1 MGETRKD
8 RCVPATIPSDIEI
21 ANRVIPRP
29 IVDVAGDVGLAPD
42 DLELYGK
49 FKAKL
54 PLAIAQQPAR
64 GRLVLVTAI
73 NPTPAGEGKSTV
85 SVGLTQALRRL
96 NVNAILCMREPSLGP
111 VFGVKGGA
119 AGGGYAQVIP
129 MADINLHFTGD
140 FHAISSAHAL
150 LSAMLDN
157 HLQQG
162 NPLAIDTRKITWPRT
177 IDMNDRALRHAV
189 IGLGGTANGIVRE
202 ERWVII
208 PASEIMA
215 IVALSTSREDLERR
229 LGNIIV
235 GSSTSK
241 AVVRARDLRAA
252 GAMAMLLK
260 DALAPN
266 LVQTLEG
273 GPAIVHAGPFG
284 NIAHGCNSI
293 LATKAGLALGD
304 VVITEA
310 GFGSDLGAEK
320 FFDIKCRVGGLA
332 PEAAVLVAT
341 VRSLKMQGGA
351 DKKQLSVGDTA
362 ALERGLPHLLHHIK
376 SVQQFGV
383 PVVVAINRFLADTE
397 AELMMVNDC
406 AAKAGVN
413 VALCEVWEK
422 GGAGGE
428 SLAREVLSLLDG
440 RTARYAPI
448 YDVKQPVREKI
459 ETIVK
464 KVYGGDGVDY
474 SPAASKAI
482 DGLEAMGMHE
492 TPICMAKTQYSLTDD
507 PSRLGTPTGFRITVN
522 EVYASAGAGFV
533 VCKTGDIMTMPGLP
547 KVPAAEGMSV
557 KASGEIVGLS

>member
-1 MGETRKD
+1 LS
-8 RCVPATIPSDIEI
+8 VPSDIEI
-21 ANRVIPRP
+21 ANSVRPRP
-29 IVDVAGDVGLAPD
+29 IGDVARDLGLTAD
-42 DLELYGK
+42 DLEPYGK

-54 PLAIAQQPAR
+54 PIEVASRPAR

-73 NPTPAGEGKSTV
+73 SPTPAGEGKSTV
-85 SVGLTQALRRL
+85 SVGLAQALRRL
-96 NVNAILCMREPSLGP
+96 SVNAVLCMREPSLGP

-119 AGGGYAQVIP
+119 AGGGYSQVIP
-129 MADINLHFTGD
+129 MDEINLHFTGD

-162 NPLAIDTRKITWPRT
+162 NRLDIDTRRITWPRT

-189 IGLGGTANGIVRE
+189 IGLGGPANGVVRE
-202 ERWVII
+202 ERWVIV
-208 PASEIMA
+208 PASEVMA
-215 IVALSTSREDLERR
+215 IVALATSREDLEHR
-229 LGNIIV
+229 LGQIIV
-235 GSSTSK
+235 GASRGESR
-241 AVVRARDLRAA
+241 APVRARDLKAS

-260 DALAPN
+260 EAIAPN

-273 GPAIVHAGPFG
+273 GPAILHAGPFG

-293 LATKAGLALGD
+293 LATRAGLALGD

-320 FFDIKCRVGGLA
+320 FFDIKCRAGGLN

-351 DKKQLSVGDTA
+351 DKRALGVGNLA
-362 ALERGLPHLLHHIK
+362 ALERGLPHLAHHIGN
-376 SVQQFGV
+376 VRQFGV

-397 AELMMVNDC
+397 AELTMVNDY
-406 AAKAGVN
+406 AAALGVK

-428 SLAREVLSLLDG
+428 TLARDVLELLEG

-448 YDVKQPVREKI
+448 YDVTRPVREKI
-459 ETIVK
+459 DTIVRR
-464 KVYGGDGVDY
+464 VYGGDGVDY
-474 SPAASKAI
+474 SPAAARAI
-482 DGLEAMGMHE
+482 DHLESIGLQH
-492 TPICMAKTQYSLTDD
+492 TPVCMAKTQYSLTDD
-507 PSRLGTPTGFRITVN
+507 PARLGKPAGFRITIN
-522 EVYASAGAGFV
+522 EVYGSAGAGFV
-533 VCKTGDIMTMPGLP
+533 VAKTGDIMTMPGLP
-547 KVPAAEGMSV
+547 KVPAAEGMAV
-557 KASGEIVGLS
+557 KPNGEIVGLS

>member
-1 MGETRKD
+1 MSLTL
-8 RCVPATIPSDIEI
+8 PSDIEI
-21 ANRVIPRP
+21 ASSVTPRP
-29 IVDVAGDVGLAPD
+29 IVEIARDVGLGAD
-42 DLELYGK
+42 DIEVYGR

-54 PLAIAQQPAR
+54 PLDVASRPPR

-85 SVGLTQALRRL
+85 AVGLSQALRRL
-96 NVNAILCMREPSLGP
+96 SVNAVLCMREPSLGP

-119 AGGGYAQVIP
+119 AGGGYSQVVP

-140 FHAISSAHAL
+140 FHAIASAHGL

-162 NPLAIDTRKITWPRT
+162 NALGIDTRRITWPRT
-177 IDMNDRALRHAV
+177 IDMNDRALRHAI
-189 IGLGGTANGIVRE
+189 IGLGGPGNGVVRE

-215 IVALSTSREDLERR
+215 ILALATSREDLEDR
-229 LGNIIV
+229 LGRIIV
-235 GSSTSK
+235 ASNQTKS
-241 AVVRARDLRAA
+241 AVRARDLKAA

-260 DALAPN
+260 DALSPN

-293 LATKAGLALGD
+293 LATRAGLALGD
-304 VVITEA
+304 VVVTEA

-320 FFDIKCRVGGLA
+320 FFDIKCRVGGFN

-341 VRSLKMQGGA
+341 VRSLKMQGGGDPRA
-351 DKKQLSVGDTA
+351 SVGDLA
-362 ALERGLPHLLHHIK
+362 ALERGLPHLDHHIHN
-376 SVQQFGV
+376 VRQFGV
-383 PVVVAINRFLADTE
+383 PVVVAINRFMADTE
-397 AELMMVNDC
+397 AELLMVNDY
-406 AAKAGVN
+406 AAKLGVR
-413 VALCEVWEK
+413 VVLCEVWEK

-428 SLAREVLSLLDG
+428 ALAREVMTLLGD
-440 RTARYAPI
+440 RTSRFAPI
-448 YDVKQPVREKI
+448 YDVTLPVREKI
-459 ETIVK
+459 DTIVTR
-464 KVYGGDGVDY
+464 VYGGDGVDY
-474 SPAASKAI
+474 TPAAARAI
-482 DGLEAMGMHE
+482 DALESMGLHH

-507 PSRLGTPTGFRITVN
+507 PKKLGRPRGFRITVN
-522 EVYASAGAGFV
+522 EVYGSAGAGFV

-547 KVPAAEGMSV
+547 RVPAAEGMAL
-557 KASGEIVGLS
+557 KPNGDIVGLS